1 MAFLERFFSDEQR
14 TLDAGVRATLPG
26 DTLRLSAGTTYYQ
39 QAGPGHGRPVVLIH
53 GFSVP
58 QFIWDPTFAA
68 LAAAG
73 LQVTRYDLFGRGYS
87 DRPRLPYDQGLFI
100 RQLAELLD
108 ALQLP
113 QADLVALSMGGPL
126 AAEFAFRFPK
136 RVGRLALIDPAGF
149 ELGLPVAVQAL
160 RLPLVGELALG
171 VLGRF
176 GRRSLIE
183 SMLTDFYQPSPA
195 TLDYFVPRYQEQMQ
209 YHGFKRAVLST
220 FRRGL
225 LDQDLQ
231 VYQRLGQ
238 SGKPVLLI
246 WGEHDQTVPFH
257 HHQTFQQLVP
267 QTEFHAIPGAGH
279 LPHFERPELVN
290 PLLVEFLSRP
300 VSF

>member
-14 TLDAGVRATLPG
+14 RLDAGVWEALPG
-26 DTLRLSAGTTYYQ
+26 EVVRLSDGVTYYQ
-39 QAGPGHGRPVVLIH
+39 QVGPARGRPVILIH

-58 QFIWDPTFAA
+58 QFIWDPTFDALPAA
-68 LAAAG
+68 DLH
-73 LQVTRYDLFGRGYS
+73 VIRYDLFGRGYS
-87 DRPRLPYDQGLFI
+87 DRPRQPYDKALFM
-100 RQLAELLD
+100 RQLAELMD
-108 ALQLP
+108 ALKLP
-113 QADLVALSMGGPL
+113 RADLVALSMGGPL

-136 RVGRLALIDPAGF
+136 RVAKLVLIDPAGF
-149 ELGLPVAVQAL
+149 ELGLPAAVQAL

-176 GRRSLIE
+176 GRRSLVE
-183 SMLTDFYQPSPA
+183 NMLTDFYQPSQV

-209 YHGFKRAVLST
+209 YRGFKRAILST

-225 LDQDLQ
+225 LDEDLQ

-238 SGKPVLLI
+238 GGKPVLLI

-267 QTEFHAIPGAGH
+267 QAEFHAIPAAGH

-290 PLLVEFLSRP
+290 PLLVEFLARTP
-300 VSF
+300 A

>member
-1 MAFLERFFSDEQR
+1 MAFFERFFRDEQR
-14 TLDAGVRATLPG
+14 RLDAGVWEALPG
-26 DTLRLSAGTTYYQ
+26 EVVRLSDGATYYQ
-39 QAGPGHGRPVVLIH
+39 QVGPARGRPVILIH

-58 QFIWDPTFAA
+58 QFIWDPTFDA

-73 LQVTRYDLFGRGYS
+73 LHVIRYDLFGRGYS
-87 DRPRLPYDQGLFI
+87 DRPLQPYDKALFM
-100 RQLAELLD
+100 RQLAELMD
-108 ALQLP
+108 ALKLP
-113 QADLVALSMGGPL
+113 RADLVALSMGGPL

-136 RVGRLALIDPAGF
+136 RVAKLALIDPAGF
-149 ELGLPVAVQAL
+149 ELGLPPAVQAL

-183 SMLTDFYQPSPA
+183 SMLTDFYQPSQVM
-195 TLDYFVPRYQEQMQ
+195 LDYFVPRYQEQMQ
-209 YHGFKRAVLST
+209 YRGFKRAILST

-225 LDQDLQ
+225 LDEDLQ

-238 SGKPVLLI
+238 GGKPVLLV

-267 QTEFHAIPGAGH
+267 QAEFHAIPAAGH

-290 PLLVEFLSRP
+290 PLLVEFLARTP
-300 VSF
+300 A